1 MRKPAQ
7 VAQLTSLADALWR
20 GRMQEKAEDYRRG
33 QQEAGA
39 ALLQAAAVVLA
50 PEQLQHLQYDAA
62 NGEFGLRLADTMVE
76 WGQKH
81 ISLLDAQ
88 GRSSFLQQVC
98 MLQRTVSFR
107 EPAGRVGRFHDQNM
121 RS

>member
-1 MRKPAQ
+1 M
-7 VAQLTSLADALWR
+7 
-20 GRMQEKAEDYRRG
+20 
-33 QQEAGA
+33 
-39 ALLQAAAVVLA
+39 LA

-98 MLQRTVSFR
+98 CRSTEHLVEGLLSTRHATVMS
-107 EPAGRVGRFHDQNM
+107 PI
-121 RS
+121 SWTSS